1 MGPKLLS
8 FPKTLRT
15 LLSATQMAMS
25 QSKERMFSMTN
36 LQTRLKITR
45 VLTPK
50 NGQKTLKTQ
59 SLTGLHLQIPELRRS
74 LEALQRVK
82 LILS

>member
-1 MGPKLLS
+1 MGPKLLN

-36 LQTRLKITR
+36 LQIRLKITR

-50 NGQKTLKTQ
+50 NGQKTLKNQ
-59 SLTGLHLQIPELRRS
+59 SLTGLHLQTTGLRMS
-74 LEALQRVK
+74 LEALHQMN

>member
-1 MGPKLLS
+1 MGPGLLH

-36 LQTRLKITR
+36 LQIRLKITR

-50 NGQKTLKTQ
+50 NGQKTLKNQ

-74 LEALQRVK
+74 LEALHRVK